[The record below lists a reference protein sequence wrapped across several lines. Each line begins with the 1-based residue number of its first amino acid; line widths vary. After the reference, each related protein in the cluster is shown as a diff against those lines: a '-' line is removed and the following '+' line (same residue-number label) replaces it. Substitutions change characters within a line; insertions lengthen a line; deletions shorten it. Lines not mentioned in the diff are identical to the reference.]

1 MMTLIVNLAIDTSD
15 YAESILYAFSLGSV
29 TLGINEIIHVTRE
42 KKQVKFRALHA
53 ILMARGYMI
62 VRESKHK
69 IYSNGHYNIA
79 VPHSKEIAI
88 GTIRDIFKI
97 LYPNNIQLAN
107 KQMRQELGKAA

>member
-1 MMTLIVNLAIDTSD
+1 MTLIVNLILDTSD
-15 YAESILYAFSLGSV
+15 SAEPVLYAFSLGSV
-29 TLGINEIIHVTRE
+29 ALGINEIIHVTRE
-42 KKQVKFRALHA
+42 KTVKFRALHA

-79 VPHSKEIAI
+79 VPHSKDIAI

-97 LYPNNIQLAN
+97 LYPNDIQLAN